1 MFSGKLKQLWLIFLC
16 LRWVSLIV
24 SSIFQSF
31 EHILYI
37 LYCVD
42 STKVSLCVFV
52 CSGQAGRGGDR
63 PLGRCRLQYLQ
74 SHRPLR
80 LHAVSPYF
88 YLLVAEISVCF
99 WPDMFLFLF
108 PSSEEELP
116 APTAH
121 EEKVKTEMSR
131 AKWVSVLWT
140 ETWVDFKC
148 YSSGLSVVFCSPASV
163 SLPAKAAGDRASRE
177 VAEDGEEVG

>member
-88 YLLVAEISVCF
+88 YLLVDLCRDF
-99 WPDMFLFLF
+99 CLFL
-108 PSSEEELP
+108 
-116 APTAH
+116 TRH
-121 EEKVKTEMSR
+121 
-131 AKWVSVLWT
+131 
-140 ETWVDFKC
+140 
-148 YSSGLSVVFCSPASV
+148 VFISV
-163 SLPAKAAGDRASRE
+163 SLQRGRAAGPDGSRGKGK
-177 VAEDGEEVG
+177 DGNVTSKMSFCPVDGDMSGLQVL